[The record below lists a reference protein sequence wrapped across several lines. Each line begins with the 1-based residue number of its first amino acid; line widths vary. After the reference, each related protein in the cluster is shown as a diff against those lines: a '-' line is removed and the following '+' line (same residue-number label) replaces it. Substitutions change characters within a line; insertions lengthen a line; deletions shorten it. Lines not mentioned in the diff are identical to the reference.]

1 MWIFV
6 IMDFPSHTKA
16 GRKSRNAFCNQLLKD
31 GFVKLHKSLYCR
43 HSTTLGN
50 AEKHKK
56 RVMGWVTT
64 NSNVSIFLIGD
75 KQSEYAYH
83 HTNSRVKK
91 TAQEIMIIPEMIEF
105 F

>member
-1 MWIFV
+1 M
-6 IMDFPSHTKA
+6 
-16 GRKSRNAFCNQLLKD
+16 
-31 GFVKLHKSLYCR
+31 
-43 HSTTLGN
+43 
-50 AEKHKK
+50 HKK

-83 HTNSRVKK
+83 HTNNRVKK
-91 TAQEIMIIPEMIEF
+91 NAQEIMITPEMIEF

>member
-1 MWIFV
+1 M
-6 IMDFPSHTKA
+6 
-16 GRKSRNAFCNQLLKD
+16 KD

-43 HSTTLGN
+43 HSSTLSN
-50 AEKHKK
+50 AEMHKK

-83 HTNSRVKK
+83 HTNNRVKK
-91 TAQEIMIIPEMIEF
+91 NAQEIMIIPEMIEF